1 MNETKE
7 QNKIRKIREYIL
19 KSGFPSEIEIGNIL
33 RKNGWLVVNQY
44 PYIDK
49 DTKKIRAIDVLAM
62 KPISQPPVLGSLL
75 LIECKK
81 SEKHD
86 WVFHTQQKEREF
98 LPLIGTIV
106 DCFKKIAKS
115 PLSDKLEQLV
125 RNAAVG
131 ELFGL
136 ETPSSDLWA
145 KLSGL
150 HILDKAIK
158 IGVLSVIPDSK
169 DDFFEATQQIIS
181 ALENLVEGTKYF
193 IIFPVIVFDGEIYE
207 FYQEN
212 DEMKVLP
219 TNHIQFMSYG
229 KDMSPCLIDITR
241 KTYFSEYLK
250 MIDRDSQI
258 LLNLVST

>member
-1 MNETKE
+1 MSETKE
-7 QNKIRKIREYIL
+7 QNKIGKIREYIL
-19 KSGFPSEIEIGNIL
+19 KSGFPSEIDIGNIL
-33 RKNGWLVVNQY
+33 RRNGWLVMNQY

-49 DTKKIRAIDVLAM
+49 DMKKIRTVDLLAM
-62 KPISQPPVLGSLL
+62 KMRFQPPMLGLLL

-98 LPLIGTIV
+98 LPLIGTIIDFV
-106 DCFKKIAKS
+106 KKIAKP
-115 PLSDKLEQLV
+115 PLSKKLEQLV
-125 RNAAVG
+125 SDVTVG
-131 ELFGL
+131 KLFGL
-136 ETPSSDLWA
+136 ETPSSDLWS

-158 IGVLSVIPDSK
+158 IGVFSVIPNSK

-181 ALENLVEGTKYF
+181 ALENMAGGMESF
-193 IIFPVIVFDGEIYE
+193 IVFPVIVFDGEIYE

-212 DEMKVLP
+212 AEMKVLP
-219 TNHIQFMSYG
+219 TNHIQFMSFG